1 MRGLYRFFI
10 LFLLIC
16 YYGFLTAGTAEKTFH
31 ESYSVLP
38 DIRVN
43 IENVNGNIEATSWDE
58 SKVDIRAKIRVKA
71 RSEKEAGQFLKMVT
85 IEIDRGSDH
94 LSVKPKW
101 PKKENGGFFGWL
113 MGKKPQV
120 SVQFDI
126 KLPKETNAKV
136 RSVNGRLELSDING
150 ILNLFTTNGNIEA
163 DQIQGSVNAKP

>member
-58 SKVDIRAKIRVKA
+58 SKMAKERKRRI
-71 RSEKEAGQFLKMVT
+71 FWMT
-85 IEIDRGSDH
+85 H
-94 LSVKPKW
+94 
-101 PKKENGGFFGWL
+101 
-113 MGKKPQV
+113 GKKA
-120 SVQFDI
+120 SSI
-126 KLPKETNAKV
+126 
-136 RSVNGRLELSDING
+136 
-150 ILNLFTTNGNIEA
+150 
-163 DQIQGSVNAKP
+163 GSV